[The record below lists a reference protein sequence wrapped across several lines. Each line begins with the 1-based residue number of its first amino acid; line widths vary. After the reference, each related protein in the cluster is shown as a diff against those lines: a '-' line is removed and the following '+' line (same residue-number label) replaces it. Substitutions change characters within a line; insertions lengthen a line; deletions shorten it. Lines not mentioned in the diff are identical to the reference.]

1 MIPVRS
7 RSRRILPLMPSMSA
21 LEMPRS
27 IALMTPLE
35 VNRDLWV
42 MS

>member
-1 MIPVRS
+1 LV
-7 RSRRILPLMPSMSA
+7 
-21 LEMPRS
+21 PRS

-35 VNRDLWV
+35 INRDLWV